1 MAFGPVQLFVIGFK
15 DPDFHGEI
23 LEQLRKVRE
32 EGLLRLID
40 LQFVWKDEDGNIS
53 SFEATDLTDEEAAR
67 FGAVIGGLIG
77 YGAAGREGA
86 RAGAEAGAM
95 AVSER
100 DLGLTEDDLEDI
112 SLSIPS
118 NSAAAIMLVEH
129 RWALE
134 LRDAIKSAGGVVL
147 TQGMLT
153 PEVLISVGAELA
165 EAVEAAEEEEKKM
178 KVPLAAR

>member
-1 MAFGPVQLFVIGFK
+1 MAFGPVQLFVIGFE

-40 LQFVWKDEDGNIS
+40 LQFVWKDEDGNLT
-53 SFEATDLTDEEAAR
+53 SFEATDLSDEEAAR

-86 RAGAEAGAM
+86 RAGAKAGVM

-100 DLGLTEDDLEDI
+100 DFGLNEDDLDDI
-112 SLSIPS
+112 SLSIPP

-134 LRDAIKSAGGVVL
+134 LRDAVRSAGGVVL

-153 PEVLISVGAELA
+153 PEVLVSVGAELA
-165 EAVEAAEEEEKKM
+165 EAVEAAEEEERKKI
-178 KVPLAAR
+178 PIAAR